1 MSEITV
7 FNFEQKQ
14 VRSTLINGAP
24 YFVGRDVAVIL
35 GYSNTKDAISRH
47 CKGVVKHDLLTNGG
61 KQVFSFIPES
71 DVYRLVIHSRLPEAE
86 KFERW
91 VMEDVLP
98 SIRQT
103 GGYKTNNPDRINID
117 IAEYI
122 GLLKFKI
129 DVLEKSAE
137 KHSNVPISEAE
148 KHEICDLYKRG
159 ATIGSIG
166 RQLNRSEYGV
176 RYTLVKAGLKAA

>member
-7 FNFEQKQ
+7 FNFEQKR
-14 VRSTLINGAP
+14 VRSTLVNGVP
-24 YFVGRDVAVIL
+24 YFVGRDVAAVL
-35 GYSNTKDAISRH
+35 GYAKPQNAILHH
-47 CKGVVKHDLLTNGG
+47 CKGALKRGILTNGG
-61 KQVFSFIPES
+61 NQELLIIPES

-91 VMEDVLP
+91 IMEDVLP

-159 ATIGSIG
+159 ATIGSIS